1 MDMNKVGNQIL
12 ILRKQKGLTQSE
24 LGDRLCVSY
33 QSVSKWERGETL
45 PDTAIVPNLAQVL
58 GTTIDFILLGGEK
71 MIEYQGSVKIA
82 DLIKGLKSLE
92 SMGILL
98 GKENIIYQ
106 SAIKGI
112 NTNMNADIEAA
123 FVDDYV
129 FEAFLAE
136 AAIQSLMMGAYID
149 VTDVKNTFKHDHFKQ
164 IVLKNCANH
173 GIK

>member
-1 MDMNKVGNQIL
+1 MGMNKVGNQIL
-12 ILRKQKGLTQSE
+12 ILRKQKGLTQGE
-24 LGDRLCVSY
+24 LGERLCVSY

-45 PDTAIVPNLAQVL
+45 PDTAILPDLAQVL

-71 MIEYQGSVKIA
+71 MIEYKGSIKIA

-106 SAIKGI
+106 SAIQGI
-112 NTNMNADIEAA
+112 NTNMNTDIETA

-149 VTDVKNTFKHDHFKQ
+149 VTDVKNNFKHDHFKQ
-164 IVLKNCANH
+164 IVLKNCVIH

>member
-45 PDTAIVPNLAQVL
+45 PDLAQVL

-123 FVDDYV
+123 FVDNYV

-136 AAIQSLMMGAYID
+136 SAIQSLMMGAYIY
-149 VTDVKNTFKHDHFKQ
+149 VTDVKNTFKHDHF
-164 IVLKNCANH
+164 
-173 GIK
+173 

>member
-45 PDTAIVPNLAQVL
+45 PDTAILPNLAQVL

-112 NTNMNADIEAA
+112 NTNMNADIETA

>member
-12 ILRKQKGLTQSE
+12 TLRRQKGLTQNE
-24 LGDRLCVSY
+24 LGERLRVSY

-45 PDTAIVPNLAQVL
+45 PDTAILPDLAKVL
-58 GTTIDFILLGGEK
+58 NTTIDFILMGGEK
-71 MIEYQGSVKIA
+71 MIEYRGSIKIA

-92 SMGILL
+92 NVGILL

-112 NTNMNADIEAA
+112 NTNMNTDIETA

-136 AAIQSLMMGAYID
+136 AAIQNLMMGAYID
-149 VTDVKNTFKHDHFKQ
+149 ITDVKNNFKHDHFKES
-164 IVLKNCANH
+164 VLKQCAMH

>member
-1 MDMNKVGNQIL
+1 MTILVEFLIQIFKHCVIAYLGLSCYNK
-12 ILRKQKGLTQSE
+12 LTQ
-24 LGDRLCVSY
+24 
-33 QSVSKWERGETL
+33 
-45 PDTAIVPNLAQVL
+45 
-58 GTTIDFILLGGEK
+58 GG
-71 MIEYQGSVKIA
+71 
-82 DLIKGLKSLE
+82 
-92 SMGILL
+92 
-98 GKENIIYQ
+98 
-106 SAIKGI
+106 IKGI
-112 NTNMNADIEAA
+112 NTNMNTDIETA

>member
-45 PDTAIVPNLAQVL
+45 PDTAILPDLAQVL

-71 MIEYQGSVKIA
+71 MIEYKGCIKIA

-106 SAIKGI
+106 SAIQGI
-112 NTNMNADIEAA
+112 NTNMNTDIETA

-149 VTDVKNTFKHDHFKQ
+149 VTDVKNNFKHDHFKQ
-164 IVLKNCANH
+164 IVLKNCVIH